1 MDIELF
7 DYVLPESYIAQYPL
21 KKRDHSKLM
30 ILDRSSGS
38 IAHDVFYD
46 LDNYLRSGDILVI
59 NESRVTKCR
68 LYGIKRSTGA
78 RIECFVLEKKGKFDF
93 EVLLKPAKR
102 LNIKDIVDIDGYFFE
117 VISKFNYGRALV
129 RFNRPAEDIFN
140 NCGVMPIPPYI
151 KSEDFNKDLYQTVY
165 ARREGSTA
173 SPTAGLHFTGE
184 MIGRLKKKGIR
195 FASLVLHIGPG
206 TFRPVSSK
214 RVEDHI
220 MHREYYSIDSS
231 QARMIKEAKDAGNRI
246 IAVGTTSSRVL
257 ETIMKEYGVIKGSSG
272 YTDIYIYPPYK
283 FRAVD
288 CIITNFH
295 LPRSTL
301 LIMVSAFAGRENI
314 MKAYSEAI
322 KLNYKFYSF
331 GDCMFIK

>member
-1 MDIELF
+1 MNIELF
-7 DYVLPESYIAQYPL
+7 DYDLPESYIAQYPL

-30 ILDRSSGS
+30 IFDRSSGR
-38 IAHDVFYD
+38 IINDV
-46 LDNYLRSGDILVI
+46 L
-59 NESRVTKCR
+59 
-68 LYGIKRSTGA
+68 RSTGA

-93 EVLLKPAKR
+93 EVLLRPSKR
-102 LNIKDIVDIDGYFFE
+102 LKIKDIVDIDGYFFE
-117 VISKFNYGRALV
+117 VISKFKYGRALV
-129 RFNRPAEDIFN
+129 RFNKPAENIFDE
-140 NCGVMPIPPYI
+140 CGVIPIPPYI
-151 KSEDFNKDLYQTVY
+151 KAEDFNKDLYQTVY

-173 SPTAGLHFTGE
+173 SPTAGLHFTE
-184 MIGRLKKKGIR
+184 KMIEGLKEKGIR

-206 TFRPVSSK
+206 TFRPVSSEK
-214 RVEDHI
+214 VEDHT
-220 MHREYYSIDSS
+220 MHREYYIIDES
-231 QARMIKEAKDAGNRI
+231 QARMIREAKYSGNRV

-257 ETIMKEYGVIKGSSG
+257 ETLMKEYGTIKGSSG

-288 CIITNFH
+288 CMITNFH

-322 KLNYKFYSF
+322 KLNYRFYSF
-331 GDCMFIK
+331 GDCMFII